1 MTAQNG
7 RHGDHQELV
16 SLYVLQALSPID
28 RREAEATIAACAE
41 CREELES
48 LKPTVDAFVFWPT
61 DVLRPN
67 GALLWERLADRIG
80 IRANSPA
87 PVLAASDWE
96 EAGTGIS
103 YKILAND
110 TQNHRVSMLVRLAP
124 GAAYPPH
131 THAGVEELYL
141 LDGELFIDGR
151 KLYPGGYNRA
161 EMGTGDQHVW
171 SETGCTCVL
180 LTASDDVLR

>member
-28 RREAEATIAACAE
+28 RREAEATIAACAV

-96 EAGTGIS
+96 ETGTGIS

-110 TQNHRVSMLVRLAP
+110 TQHHRVSMLVRLAP

-151 KLYPGGYNRA
+151 KLYPGDYNRA